1 MAASC
6 INTVTEYVIVV
17 WLWCISVFLWEFI
30 EIRSAK
36 MEFPCSETGHGVFL
50 IACIFCIFRPESV
63 KHGDKRSSDRR
74 MAAGWQKVYS
84 DWRQKVY
91 SGILTDTVSYNICL
105 YIICILCILFC
116 IKEN

>member
-17 WLWCISVFLWEFI
+17 WLWCISVFLWELI

-50 IACIFCIFRPESV
+50 IACILCIFRPESV

-84 DWRQKVY
+84 
-91 SGILTDTVSYNICL
+91 GILTDTGSYNMCL

>member
-36 MEFPCSETGHGVFL
+36 MEFSCSETGHGGFL
-50 IACIFCIFRPESV
+50 IACILCIFRPESV
-63 KHGDKRSSDRR
+63 KRGDKRSSDRR

-84 DWRQKVY
+84 
-91 SGILTDTVSYNICL
+91 GILTDTVSYNMCL

>member
-17 WLWCISVFLWEFI
+17 WLWCISVFLWELI

-36 MEFPCSETGHGVFL
+36 MEFPCSETGHGGFL
-50 IACIFCIFRPESV
+50 IACILCIFRPESV

-74 MAAGWQKVYS
+74 MAAGWK
-84 DWRQKVY
+84 KVY

-105 YIICILCILFC
+105 HIICILCILFC

>member
-6 INTVTEYVIVV
+6 INTVIEYVIVV

-36 MEFPCSETGHGVFL
+36 MEFSCSETGHGVFF
-50 IACIFCIFRPESV
+50 IAYILCIFRPESV
-63 KHGDKRSSDRR
+63 KHGDKRSSDRC
-74 MAAGWQKVYS
+74 MAAGW
-84 DWRQKVY
+84 QKVY

>member
-17 WLWCISVFLWEFI
+17 WLWCISVFLWELI

-50 IACIFCIFRPESV
+50 IACILCIFRPESV
-63 KHGDKRSSDRR
+63 KRGDKRSSDRR
-74 MAAGWQKVYS
+74 MAAGW
-84 DWRQKVY
+84 QKVY

>member
-17 WLWCISVFLWEFI
+17 WLWCIFVFLWEFI
-30 EIRSAK
+30 EIRSSK
-36 MEFPCSETGHGVFL
+36 MEFSCSETGHGGFL
-50 IACIFCIFRPESV
+50 IAYILCIFRPESV

-74 MAAGWQKVYS
+74 MAAGW
-84 DWRQKVY
+84 QKVY